1 MLKIYLIKPFISQY
15 LIIKIA
21 QLNMNNKCIL
31 SKSLFFFCFQILI
44 SEKAFSQDLETGK
57 QLFQMYCNA
66 CHNHGNNLIIPEKN
80 LYKKTLQ
87 TNGIFDL
94 DAIIY
99 QINNGKNGMPAFG
112 DRLTELQI
120 QKISAFI
127 MNEEFK

>member
-1 MLKIYLIKPFISQY
+1 MD
-15 LIIKIA
+15 
-21 QLNMNNKCIL
+21 NKSIF
-31 SKSLFFFCFQILI
+31 SKALFFFFFQILI
-44 SEKAFSQDLETGK
+44 CEKASSQDFETGN

-66 CHNHGNNLIIPEKN
+66 CHNQGSNLIIPEKN

-120 QKISAFI
+120 QKIALFI